1 MMKKKIVCL
10 LFAFLMASSVVSF
23 GHNTALANDDITGIK
38 LEIEMRDLI
47 NRDIM
52 KGYGEGIY
60 KPGEDVTR
68 GQFAAL
74 ISRALDLPAVP
85 QEGTRIFPDVP
96 QDATLAQDIY
106 RASEAGLVNG
116 YTNGKF
122 GMNDLVTRE
131 QMAQIIDNALDDYLK
146 VDRKEAALN
155 FIDKD
160 KINVRFTQA
169 VARNV
174 HDGIIN
180 GFPNED
186 GTFQFAPQKTATRA
200 EAAAFIS
207 RMLKTAEIDV
217 AEQPPVVEKPI
228 EEPVK
233 EPIKE
238 PVEEIN
244 TYKVA
249 TIDGNKNL
257 VPSSES
263 YATYDEAK
271 NVAVNSNQVITFNGE
286 IIKMSAGLAISNPP
300 TGSYL
305 TYLYEDSSFKKNI
318 TYINAH
324 QEMEY
329 IESTDQYVKVNLAGK
344 QFYAKQ
350 SEILLIPY
358 QQVEK
363 RNYYSVN
370 NKGELVHYLYNQINK
385 SASSYVA
392 GKAPSFITAGNTY
405 YSWDGGVFYN
415 TSGKV
420 VGTAYQ
426 YFNNLPARTVSSY
439 TAEEL
444 DQYIDYRLA
453 EREALYTSNS
463 TLYKRYKDAT
473 KISKIKG
480 LGTYLKEAESKYK
493 VNALMIL
500 SIAIH
505 ESDFGMSTK
514 ALEKN
519 NLFGIKAYDSN
530 GDAAEAFASPNEAID
545 GLVLKYLNLN
555 YINPTPDPKTDYAN
569 GAVVGNKSFGF
580 NVKYAS
586 DPNWGQKV
594 AGHMYTGDQYL
605 GGKDFGKYRLGK
617 TTETNLNVRHEPVV
631 TSSSLQ
637 FTYKRSG
644 MPVAIL
650 DSSTAEDGSIWYKV
664 LSDHNQYNEG
674 YINSIFVSEI
684 PLVK

>member
-1 MMKKKIVCL
+1 MKKKIVG
-10 LFAFLMASSVVSF
+10 LFFALLMASSVFSF
-23 GHNTALANDDITGIK
+23 GHLTALASDDITGIK
-38 LEIEMRDLI
+38 LEKEMRDLI
-47 NRDIM
+47 NRGIM
-52 KGYGEGIY
+52 QGYGEGIY
-60 KPGEDVTR
+60 KPGENVTR

-85 QEGTRIFPDVP
+85 QERKRTFPDVR
-96 QDATLAQDIY
+96 QDATLANDIY

-116 YTNGKF
+116 YTNGNF

-131 QMAQIIDNALDDYLK
+131 QMAQIIDNALEDYLK
-146 VDRKEAALN
+146 LDRTEVTLN
-155 FIDKD
+155 FSDTG

-174 HDGIIN
+174 YDGIIN
-180 GFPNED
+180 GFPIAD

-207 RMLKTAEIDV
+207 RMMTTAEKKV
-217 AEQPPVVEKPI
+217 TKEPEKKPPVVE
-228 EEPVK
+228 EPK
-233 EPIKE
+233 
-238 PVEEIN
+238 EEID

-249 TIDGNKNL
+249 TIDANKKL
-257 VPSSES
+257 VPSSKS
-263 YATYDEAK
+263 YTTYDEAK
-271 NVAVNSNQVITFNGE
+271 NAAVNSNQVVTFNGD

-305 TYLYEDSSFKKNI
+305 TYLYEDSNFKKNN
-318 TYINAH
+318 TYINDS

-329 IESTDQYVKVNLAGK
+329 IESTDKYVKVNVAGK
-344 QFYAKQ
+344 EFYVKH
-350 SEILLIPY
+350 SEVLLIPY
-358 QQVEK
+358 QQVEQ

-370 NKGELVHYLYNQINK
+370 NKGELVHHLYNQVKK

-426 YFNNLPARTVSSY
+426 YFNNLPARTVTSY

-444 DQYIDYRLA
+444 NQYIDYRLA

-480 LGTYLKEAESKYK
+480 LGTYLKEAEAKYK
-493 VNALMIL
+493 INAIMIL

-519 NLFGIKAYDSN
+519 NLFGIQAYDSN
-530 GDAAEAFASPNEAID
+530 GDAAAAFASPNEAID
-545 GLVLKYLNLN
+545 ALATKYLNLN

-586 DPNWGQKV
+586 DPTWGQKV
-594 AGHMYTGDQYL
+594 AGHMYTADQYL

-617 TTETNLNVRHEPVV
+617 TTTTNLNVRHEPVV
-631 TSSSLQ
+631 SSSNLQ

-650 DSSTAEDGSIWYKV
+650 ASNTASDGSIWFKV

-674 YINSIFVSEI
+674 YIYSIYVKEI
-684 PLVK
+684 PLAK